1 MKGDWRTCKRG
12 KERERERESDRN
24 RVCVCVRERERER
37 ARERTRE
44 RTRERESVRTR
55 EFEERWVVTAWQRSL
70 YWLLRKTQQCLD
82 LSTVLEII

>member
-1 MKGDWRTCKRG
+1 MQEGQRA
-12 KERERERESDRN
+12 RERERVIEIGC
-24 RVCVCVRERERER
+24 VCVCVRESER
-37 ARERTRE
+37 ARE

-55 EFEERWVVTAWQRSL
+55 EFEEGWVVTAWQRSL

>member
-1 MKGDWRTCKRG
+1 MQEGQRA
-12 KERERERESDRN
+12 RERERVIEIGC
-24 RVCVCVRERERER
+24 VCVCVRESER
-37 ARERTRE
+37 ARE